1 MDSGAITYLL
11 QGLLLGLA
19 YLAPIGMQNM
29 YVINTALRMGRL
41 RTYQVAGITA
51 AFDIS
56 LALSC
61 FFGVG
66 LLLEIVPGLKGIM
79 LLAGCLIV
87 TYFGVKMLLSHP
99 VPGEANVNEPLLK
112 VAFACFV
119 VTWLNPQAVLD
130 GTMLLGG
137 MRATMPAEAST
148 MFILGVMIAS
158 CTWFTGLATA
168 TFVFK
173 KALEGRVLRFINVLC
188 GVVIIL
194 YGLNLG
200 YSFLGTLK
208 LF

>member
-1 MDSGAITYLL
+1 MDSGAIAYLL

-29 YVINTALRMGRL
+29 YVINTALRMGPL
-41 RTYQVAGITA
+41 RTYQVVGITT
-51 AFDIS
+51 AFDIT

-66 LLLEIVPGLKGIM
+66 LLLDVFPFLKGFM

-87 TYFGVKMLLSHP
+87 TYFGVKMVLSHP
-99 VPGEANVNEPLLK
+99 EPGDARVNEPLLK
-112 VAFACFV
+112 VAIACFA

-137 MRATMPAEAST
+137 MRATLPGDASL
-148 MFILGVMIAS
+148 MFVAGVMTAS
-158 CTWFTGLATA
+158 LIWFTGLATV
-168 TFVFK
+168 TYVFK
-173 KALEGRVLRFINVLC
+173 KALDGKVLRFINVLC
-188 GVVIIL
+188 GAVIVL

-200 YSFLGTLK
+200 YSFIQLIL
-208 LF
+208 

>member
-41 RTYQVAGITA
+41 RTYQVVAATA

-66 LLLEIVPGLKGIM
+66 LLLEVLPGLRGAM
-79 LLAGCLIV
+79 LLVGCIV
-87 TYFGVKMLLSHP
+87 VIYFGVQMIRSRP
-99 VPGEANVNEPLLK
+99 STGTANVEKPLPEIII
-112 VAFACFV
+112 ACFV

-137 MRATMPAEAST
+137 MRATLPGDAST
-148 MFILGVMIAS
+148 MFILGVMAAS
-158 CTWFTGLATA
+158 VCWFTGLATA
-168 TFVFK
+168 TSVFK
-173 KALEGRVLRFINVLC
+173 KALDGRVLRFINVLC
-188 GVVIIL
+188 GIVIIL

-200 YSFLGTLK
+200 YGFISLL
-208 LF
+208 LP